1 MNKNIKNT
9 MNHEQNIHDSL
20 HSSSYAEQLTRDA
33 EATTEAKK
41 LSLFQK
47 VQAMSIP
54 EKIQLAL
61 KGDKEA
67 RELLIRDSNKTV
79 STSVMRSPKI
89 TESEVQQIA
98 QSRNVTDEILRMI
111 AKNKEWIGKRKI
123 KVALVNNPKTPLD
136 VSLKILRDLRERELS
151 LLVKNKEIPTTLNR
165 RARQL
170 LDDRFKH

>member
-1 MNKNIKNT
+1 MNKNIKST
-9 MNHEQNIHDSL
+9 INHEQNIHESF

-170 LDDRFKH
+170 LDDRFKY